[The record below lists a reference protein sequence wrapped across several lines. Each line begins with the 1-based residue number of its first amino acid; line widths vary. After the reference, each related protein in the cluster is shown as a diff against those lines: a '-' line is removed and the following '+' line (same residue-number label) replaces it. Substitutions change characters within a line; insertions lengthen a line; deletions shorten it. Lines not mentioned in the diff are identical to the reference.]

1 MKWNLVFLRF
11 LFSETA
17 NGERPN
23 ILVILLDDL
32 GWSDVSWNN
41 HLMQTTP
48 FLQQMADNGTI
59 LVCIDLPYYEA
70 VS

>member
-1 MKWNLVFLRF
+1 MKLNLVFLCF
-11 LFSETA
+11 LYAEMA

-59 LVCIDLPYYEA
+59 LVCIDFPHKKA